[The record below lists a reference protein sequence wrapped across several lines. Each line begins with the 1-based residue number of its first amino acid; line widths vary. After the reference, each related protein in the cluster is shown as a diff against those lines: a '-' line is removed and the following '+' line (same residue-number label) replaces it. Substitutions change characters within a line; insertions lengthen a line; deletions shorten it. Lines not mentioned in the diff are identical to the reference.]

1 MANDIITLT
10 FQVGEAW
17 KGPYSATTEYGNAA
31 VVQDSTGLSVYRS
44 LKSGNVGHP
53 LNDPEWWFKILD
65 FSSIKAASDGVVAL
79 NVTIAGNEADRV
91 LAENSR
97 VLAEGGRED
106 AEAERARKESVREGA
121 ESGRNQAEDDRVLA
135 ERGRVDAEAT
145 RVNSENVRVYNE
157 TNPTTGRQAKETA
170 RQTAEAERQLAE
182 TGRDQAEADRVLA
195 EQGRVNAEAAREQ
208 GETNRN
214 NQYAIAEGTKTG
226 SVAGDGSRWGMFKGN
241 EAERDAIVQEAI
253 ASITGKAD
261 KADLLDGSLV
271 PALAGDLETFAERD
285 DIPVDSVQSEEVR
298 TTAGDESINAS
309 SGAKLMSIVPTA
321 DFTPTKLIISAFNLL
336 RLQSNNGPAIA
347 VGTGWAFPVPACS
360 FGSYGNAERNNG
372 ILLTDNTGAN
382 LGYASSG
389 RPTVRFLAGMTP
401 PSAITDGV
409 DMNASS
415 DYYRDDADHGLRFY
429 LPPAIGWMIVSGIT
443 WANTCAHMAWS
454 RQYSHFVAPDALTDA
469 GTIIDLTALGT
480 MRYLASGNRSICD
493 RADRTDATH
502 MLLTTKIG
510 RVASPSWSNIADEVA
525 EGETQTYTHSVTVS
539 GIKDGGLAAIEGQ
552 TQALVVEGTM
562 VSYKDTNAAAL
573 SGALR
578 YELATPTTASKAV
591 ATAVANLDDWGID
604 ILIASA
610 GTALI
615 NWQYSQAIADSLVAL
630 VATGFEAAMR
640 VIAGLLVEQNARIA
654 AIEEKIRTGFERL
667 VVEELKVNAQLT
679 NDGNDDHYEGT
690 GAPAIISSRVG
701 RRYFDTTGKEWYTAT
716 GNTAASQWKKDTNA

>member
-1 MANDIITLT
+1 
-10 FQVGEAW
+10 
-17 KGPYSATTEYGNAA
+17 
-31 VVQDSTGLSVYRS
+31 
-44 LKSGNVGHP
+44 
-53 LNDPEWWFKILD
+53 
-65 FSSIKAASDGVVAL
+65 
-79 NVTIAGNEADRV
+79 
-91 LAENSR
+91 
-97 VLAEGGRED
+97 
-106 AEAERARKESVREGA
+106 
-121 ESGRNQAEDDRVLA
+121 
-135 ERGRVDAEAT
+135 
-145 RVNSENVRVYNE
+145 
-157 TNPTTGRQAKETA
+157 
-170 RQTAEAERQLAE
+170 
-182 TGRDQAEADRVLA
+182 
-195 EQGRVNAEAAREQ
+195 
-208 GETNRN
+208 
-214 NQYAIAEGTKTG
+214 
-226 SVAGDGSRWGMFKGN
+226 
-241 EAERDAIVQEAI
+241 
-253 ASITGKAD
+253 
-261 KADLLDGSLV
+261 
-271 PALAGDLETFAERD
+271 
-285 DIPVDSVQSEEVR
+285 VDSVQSEEVR

-415 DYYRDDADHGLRFY
+415 DYYHDDADHGLRFY

-562 VSYKDTNAAAL
+562 VSYKDTNETAL

-640 VIAGLLVEQNARIA
+640 VIAGLLVEQNARIS

-679 NDGNDDHYEGT
+679 NDGNDDHYEGA